1 MGHDDRMG
9 PEGSASG
16 KGGLQV
22 APSPL
27 NGIKLDLGVALALTP
42 VAWLAVERLVVEPGA
57 QLLWLGGYGLAAMV
71 WLVVRVRREL
81 QRWEEGGGGPKAQ

>member
-1 MGHDDRMG
+1 MRHDDRTG
-9 PEGSASG
+9 PDENASG

-27 NGIKLDLGVALALTP
+27 NGIKLDLGGVLVLTP
-42 VAWLAVERLVVEPGA
+42 AAWLAVERLVADPGT

-71 WLVVRVRREL
+71 WLVGRVRREL
-81 QRWEEGGGGPKAQ
+81 QRWEEGRGGPQAE